1 MDEKE
6 NVFRTMTDIIELHKM
21 FQLIFDQ
28 CNGDGLN
35 LKLFEEAVI
44 LYKEVHD
51 RIVDFRKNDLFE
63 EDKLSIKSKS
73 LGLIMRVS
81 AVICFQREA
90 CKLLRASETDEGLV
104 FNKIIRAED
113 FEMAKKTRQVSL

>member
-1 MDEKE
+1 
-6 NVFRTMTDIIELHKM
+6 
-21 FQLIFDQ
+21 
-28 CNGDGLN
+28 
-35 LKLFEEAVI
+35 
-44 LYKEVHD
+44 
-51 RIVDFRKNDLFE
+51 
-63 EDKLSIKSKS
+63 
-73 LGLIMRVS
+73 MRVS

>member
-51 RIVDFRKNDLFE
+51 RIVDFRKNDLL
-63 EDKLSIKSKS
+63 K
-73 LGLIMRVS
+73 
-81 AVICFQREA
+81 
-90 CKLLRASETDEGLV
+90 
-104 FNKIIRAED
+104 KIN
-113 FEMAKKTRQVSL
+113 